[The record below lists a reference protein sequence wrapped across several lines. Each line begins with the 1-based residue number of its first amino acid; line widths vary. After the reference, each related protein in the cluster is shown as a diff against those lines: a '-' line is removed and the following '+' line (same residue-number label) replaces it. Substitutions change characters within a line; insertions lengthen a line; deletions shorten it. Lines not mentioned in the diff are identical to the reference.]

1 MMRSM
6 FAGVSGMR
14 AHQMM
19 MDVVSDNIANVN
31 TTGFK
36 GSRAVFQDTLSQLI
50 ADGSAGGGSAQGGV
64 NPSQVGLG
72 VHVTSIAVN
81 DAQGALQ
88 NTGRGLDLA
97 IQGAGLFVVSLDGER
112 MFTRA
117 GSFNIDANNKLVDPT
132 GALVQGWSTLP
143 ATGAPSPLVI
153 PGTDPSDP
161 TAELRSYAIA
171 TDGTINAVYS
181 NGNGVAV
188 GQLAMATFPNA
199 AGLVRDGDGH
209 LRESPAAGAITYGT
223 PQSGGRGSLT
233 AGSLEMSNVDLAQE
247 FTSLMIAQRGFQANS
262 RVVSSADELLQDLV
276 NLKR

>member
-1 MMRSM
+1 MMRAM

-36 GSRAVFQDTLSQLI
+36 GSRAVFQDTLAQLI
-50 ADGSAGGGSAQGGV
+50 SEGSGGDATTGGV

-72 VHVTSIAVN
+72 VHVTNVAVN

-88 NTGRGLDLA
+88 TTGRNLDLA
-97 IQGAGLFVVSLDGER
+97 IQGQGLFVVSKDGER
-112 MFTRA
+112 MYTRA
-117 GSFNIDANNKLVDPT
+117 GSLNIDANNRLTDPT
-132 GALVQGWSTLP
+132 GALVQGWTTIP
-143 ATGAPSPLVI
+143 GTGDPSPLTI

-171 TDGTINAVYS
+171 PDGTINAVYS

-188 GQLAMATFPNA
+188 GQLAMATFPDA

-209 LRESPAAGAITYGT
+209 LRDSPAAGAVTYGT
-223 PQSGGRGSLT
+223 PNSGGRGSIT

-247 FTSLMIAQRGFQANS
+247 FTNLMIAQRGFQANS